1 MVCFNCRRK
10 QMPRNVLTGL
20 GMGTFTNIGCNIS
33 QDKSKGKLS
42 LGLCQL
48 TNICTPLYFEQ
59 NTSVQYMLHC
69 IPYCVNILRLCKS
82 QNCKTTTCCKEITVD
97 C

>member
-1 MVCFNCRRK
+1 
-10 QMPRNVLTGL
+10 MPRKFLNVLTGL
-20 GMGTFTNIGCNIS
+20 GMGTFTDIECNIS
-33 QDKSKGKLS
+33 QNKSRGQLS

-59 NTSVQYMLHC
+59 NTEGMLHC
-69 IPYCVNILRLCKS
+69 IPYCINISRLCKS
-82 QNCKTTTCCKEITVD
+82 QNCKTTTCCKEITID